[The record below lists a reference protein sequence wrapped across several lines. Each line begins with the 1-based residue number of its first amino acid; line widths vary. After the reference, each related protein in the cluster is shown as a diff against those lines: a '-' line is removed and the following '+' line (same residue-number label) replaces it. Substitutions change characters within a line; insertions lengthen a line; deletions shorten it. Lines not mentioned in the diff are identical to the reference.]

1 MAQDPEKKFFAT
13 AISRWFFGISTLL
26 MLYLGYLLIQPF
38 LMPIFLAV
46 VLVVVGWPL
55 HMGVLRLVGPK
66 RQHLAAAV
74 TVFVFTVIIVMPLY
88 FIVGIISEQAL
99 GLYNTVS
106 NMVQGGGL
114 QESLKHGMDLL
125 NPFFDKLNETM
136 GISKAEVFTQVGEL
150 VRRVSNLLYSNLT
163 GLLRGITNLVIDF
176 FLMLLVAFYLFID
189 GRRAA
194 DRLLSLS
201 PMPSSLNHKIRD
213 EVLGTMRATL
223 TGTVVMSLLQGIL
236 GGVGFWIF
244 GVPNS
249 PFWGTVMV
257 FASVVPIF
265 GTAVVWVP
273 GGLFLLLSG
282 MTQAGVGVMI
292 WCLVAALVCDNL
304 IKPKLLGNVTHL
316 HPLMI
321 FFAVLGGLLL
331 FGVVGLVLG
340 PMVLAL
346 MLSLLEVYRLHFVP
360 EDSDLAHCSDPPEE
374 PAAPPAEPQ
383 TPTAK
388 PQQES

>member
-1 MAQDPEKKFFAT
+1 MSQEPEKKFFST
-13 AISRWFFGISTLL
+13 AISRWFFGISTFL
-26 MLYLGYLLIQPF
+26 MLYLAYLLIQPF

-55 HMGVLRLVGPK
+55 HQGVLWVVGAK
-66 RQHLAAAV
+66 RQYLAAAIMV
-74 TVFVFTVIIVMPLY
+74 LLFCLIIVLPLY
-88 FIVGIISEQAL
+88 FMMGIITDQAL
-99 GLYNTVS
+99 DLYNTVS
-106 NMVQGGGL
+106 RMVQGGGFHD
-114 QESLKHGMDLL
+114 SLKHGLDLL
-125 NPFFDKLNETM
+125 NPFFDKLNEAL
-136 GISKAEVFTQVGEL
+136 GISKTDVFTQVGEL
-150 VRRVSNLLYSNLT
+150 VRRVSNLLYSNLA

-176 FLMLLVAFYLFID
+176 FLMLIVAFYLFID

-194 DRLLSLS
+194 DRILSLS
-201 PMPSSLNHKIRD
+201 PMPSTLNNQIKD
-213 EVLGTMRATL
+213 EVLNTMRATL
-223 TGTVVMSLLQGIL
+223 TGTVVLSLLQGIL
-236 GGVGFWIF
+236 GGIGFWIF

-282 MTQAGVGVMI
+282 MTGAGVGVMV
-292 WCLVAALVCDNL
+292 WCLISALICDNL
-304 IKPKLLGNVTHL
+304 IRPKLLGNVTHL
-316 HPLMI
+316 HPLMV

-360 EDSDLAHCSDPPEE
+360 NEIEAVDC
-374 PAAPPAEPQ
+374 APPPPAPETGPAD
-383 TPTAK
+383 PH
-388 PQQES
+388 QEN

>member
-1 MAQDPEKKFFAT
+1 MNQDPEKKFFAT

-26 MLYLGYLLIQPF
+26 ILYLAYLLIQPF

-55 HMGVLRLVGPK
+55 HLGVLWVVGGK
-66 RQHLAAAV
+66 RRYLAAAI
-74 TVFVFTVIIVMPLY
+74 TVFLFTLIIVLPLY
-88 FIVGIISEQAL
+88 FIVGIITAQAL
-99 GLYNTVS
+99 DLYNTVS
-106 NMVQGGGL
+106 HMIQSGGF
-114 QESLKHGMDLL
+114 QDSLKHGLNLL
-125 NPFFDKLNETM
+125 NPFFDKLNEAL
-136 GISKAEVFTQVGEL
+136 GISKVDVFTQVGEM
-150 VRRVSNLLYSNLT
+150 VRRVSNLLYSNLA
-163 GLLRGITNLVIDF
+163 GLLRGITNIVIDF
-176 FLMLLVAFYLFID
+176 FLMLLVSFYLFID
-189 GRRAA
+189 GRSAA

-201 PMPSSLNHKIRD
+201 PMPASLNNKIKD
-213 EVLGTMRATL
+213 EVLNTMRATL
-223 TGTVVMSLLQGIL
+223 TGTVVLSLIQGIL
-236 GGVGFWIF
+236 GGIGFWIF

-265 GTAVVWVP
+265 GTAVVWLP

-282 MTQAGVGVMI
+282 MTEAGIGVMI
-292 WCLVAALVCDNL
+292 WCLISALVCDNL
-304 IKPKLLGNVTHL
+304 LRPKLLGNVTHL

-360 EDSDLAHCSDPPEE
+360 NEIAPGDCVAPQPEPGTG
-374 PAAPPAEPQ
+374 PA
-383 TPTAK
+383 T
-388 PQQES
+388 PQQEK

>member
-1 MAQDPEKKFFAT
+1 MALEPEKMFFAT

-26 MLYLGYLLIQPF
+26 MLYLAYLLIQPF

-55 HMGVLRLVGPK
+55 YLGILWLVGPQ
-66 RQHLAAAV
+66 RQYLASAI
-74 TVFVFTVIIVMPLY
+74 TVLLFCLIIVLPLY
-88 FIVGIISEQAL
+88 FMVGIITDQAFD
-99 GLYNTVS
+99 LYNTVS
-106 NMVQGGGL
+106 QMVRSGGL
-114 QESLKHGMDLL
+114 HDSLKHGLDLL
-125 NPFFDKLNETM
+125 NPFFDKVNEAL
-136 GISKAEVFTQVGEL
+136 GISKNDVFTQVGEM
-150 VRRVSNLLYSNLT
+150 VRRVSNLLYSNLA

-176 FLMLLVAFYLFID
+176 FLMLIVAFYLLID

-201 PMPSSLNHKIRD
+201 PMPSSLNNQIKD
-213 EVLGTMRATL
+213 EVLNTMRATL

-236 GGVGFWIF
+236 GGLGFWIF

-265 GTAVVWVP
+265 GTAVVWLP
-273 GGLFLLLSG
+273 GGIFLLLTG
-282 MTQAGVGVMI
+282 MTGAGVGVMV
-292 WCLVAALVCDNL
+292 WCLISALVCDNL
-304 IKPKLLGNVTHL
+304 IRPKLLGNVTHL
-316 HPLMI
+316 HPLMV

-340 PMVLAL
+340 PMILAL

-360 EDSDLAHCSDPPEE
+360 EEIDSTQC
-374 PAAPPAEPQ
+374 AAPPAEPE
-383 TPTAK
+383 TETAN
-388 PQQES
+388 PHQES

>member
-1 MAQDPEKKFFAT
+1 MSQETEKKFFST
-13 AISRWFFGISTLL
+13 AISRWFFGISTIL
-26 MLYLGYLLIQPF
+26 MLYLAYLLIQPF

-55 HMGVLRLVGPK
+55 HLGVLWLVGDK
-66 RQHLAAAV
+66 RQYLAAAI
-74 TVFVFTVIIVMPLY
+74 TVLLFCLIIVLPLY
-88 FIVGIISEQAL
+88 FMVGIITDQAFD
-99 GLYNTVS
+99 LYNTVS
-106 NMVQGGGL
+106 RMVQGGGFHD
-114 QESLKHGMDLL
+114 SLKHGLDLL
-125 NPFFDKLNETM
+125 NPFFDKLNEAL
-136 GISKAEVFTQVGEL
+136 GVSKTDVFTQVGEM
-150 VRRVSNLLYSNLT
+150 VRRVSNLLYSNLA

-176 FLMLLVAFYLFID
+176 FLMLIVAFYLFID

-201 PMPSSLNHKIRD
+201 PMPTSLNNQIKD
-213 EVLGTMRATL
+213 EVLNTMRATL
-223 TGTVVMSLLQGIL
+223 TGTVVLSLLQGIL
-236 GGVGFWIF
+236 GGIGFWVF

-273 GGLFLLLSG
+273 GGIFLLLSG
-282 MTQAGVGVMI
+282 MTGAGVGVMV
-292 WCLVAALVCDNL
+292 WCLVSALVCDNL
-304 IKPKLLGNVTHL
+304 IRPKLLGNVTHL

-360 EDSDLAHCSDPPEE
+360 NEIEPVECVAPQPEPE
-374 PAAPPAEPQ
+374 TGPANPH
-383 TPTAK
+383 
-388 PQQES
+388 QEN

>member
-1 MAQDPEKKFFAT
+1 MSQETEKKFFST
-13 AISRWFFGISTLL
+13 AISRWFFGISTML
-26 MLYLGYLLIQPF
+26 MLYLAYLLIQPF

-55 HMGVLRLVGPK
+55 HLGVLWLVGAK
-66 RQHLAAAV
+66 RQYLAAAI
-74 TVFVFTVIIVMPLY
+74 TVLLFSLIIVLPLY
-88 FIVGIISEQAL
+88 FMVGIITDQAFD
-99 GLYNTVS
+99 LYNTVS
-106 NMVQGGGL
+106 RMVQGGGFHD
-114 QESLKHGMDLL
+114 SLKHGLDLL
-125 NPFFDKLNETM
+125 NPFFDKLNEAL
-136 GISKAEVFTQVGEL
+136 GISKNDVFTQVGEM
-150 VRRVSNLLYSNLT
+150 VRRISNLLYSNLA
-163 GLLRGITNLVIDF
+163 GLLRGITNLVVDF
-176 FLMLLVAFYLFID
+176 FLMLIVAFYLFID

-201 PMPSSLNHKIRD
+201 PMPTSLNNQIKD
-213 EVLGTMRATL
+213 EVLNTMRATL
-223 TGTVVMSLLQGIL
+223 TGTVVLSLLQGIL
-236 GGVGFWIF
+236 GGIGFWVF

-273 GGLFLLLSG
+273 GGIFLLLTG
-282 MTQAGVGVMI
+282 MTGAGVGVMV
-292 WCLVAALVCDNL
+292 WCLVSALVCDNL
-304 IKPKLLGNVTHL
+304 IRPKLLGNVTHL

-360 EDSDLAHCSDPPEE
+360 NEIE
-374 PAAPPAEPQ
+374 PVECAAPQPEPETGPANPH
-383 TPTAK
+383 
-388 PQQES
+388 QEN

>member
-1 MAQDPEKKFFAT
+1 MSQEPEKKFFST
-13 AISRWFFGISTLL
+13 AISRWFFGISTFL
-26 MLYLGYLLIQPF
+26 MLYLAYLLIQPF

-55 HMGVLRLVGPK
+55 HLGVLWLVGAK
-66 RQHLAAAV
+66 RQYLAAAI
-74 TVFVFTVIIVMPLY
+74 TVLLFCLIIVLPLY
-88 FIVGIISEQAL
+88 FMVGIITDQAL

-106 NMVQGGGL
+106 RMIQGGGFHD
-114 QESLKHGMDLL
+114 SLKHGLDLL
-125 NPFFDKLNETM
+125 NPFFDKLNEAL
-136 GISKAEVFTQVGEL
+136 GISKADVFTQVGEM
-150 VRRVSNLLYSNLT
+150 VRRVSNLLYSNLA

-176 FLMLLVAFYLFID
+176 FLMLIVAFYLFID

-201 PMPSSLNHKIRD
+201 PMPTSLNNQIKD

-223 TGTVVMSLLQGIL
+223 TGTVVLSLLQGIL
-236 GGVGFWIF
+236 GGIGFWIF

-257 FASVVPIF
+257 FSSVVPIF
-265 GTAVVWVP
+265 GTAVVWLP
-273 GGLFLLLSG
+273 GGIFLLLSG
-282 MTQAGVGVMI
+282 MTGAGVGVMV
-292 WCLVAALVCDNL
+292 WCLISALICDNL
-304 IKPKLLGNVTHL
+304 IRPKLLGNVTHL
-316 HPLMI
+316 HPLMV

-360 EDSDLAHCSDPPEE
+360 NEVETVDCAPTQAAPETE
-374 PAAPPAEPQ
+374 PADPH
-383 TPTAK
+383 
-388 PQQES
+388 QEN

>member
-1 MAQDPEKKFFAT
+1 MSQDSEKKFFST
-13 AISRWFFGISTLL
+13 AISRWFFGISTIL
-26 MLYLGYLLIQPF
+26 MLYLAYLLIQPF

-55 HMGVLRLVGPK
+55 HQGVLWVVGAK
-66 RQHLAAAV
+66 RQHLAAAI
-74 TVFVFTVIIVMPLY
+74 TVLLFCLIIVLPLY
-88 FIVGIISEQAL
+88 FMVGIITDQAL

-106 NMVQGGGL
+106 RMVQGGGFHD
-114 QESLKHGMDLL
+114 SLKHGLDLL
-125 NPFFDKLNETM
+125 NPFFDKLNEAL
-136 GISKAEVFTQVGEL
+136 GISKADVFTQVGEM
-150 VRRVSNLLYSNLT
+150 VRRVSNLLYSNLA

-176 FLMLLVAFYLFID
+176 FFMLIVAFYLFID

-201 PMPSSLNHKIRD
+201 PMPSSLNNQIKD
-213 EVLGTMRATL
+213 EVLSTMRATL
-223 TGTVVMSLLQGIL
+223 TGTVVLSLLQGIL
-236 GGVGFWIF
+236 GGIGFWIF

-257 FASVVPIF
+257 FSSVVPIF
-265 GTAVVWVP
+265 GTAVVWLP
-273 GGLFLLLSG
+273 GGIFLLLSG
-282 MTQAGVGVMI
+282 MTGAGVGVMA
-292 WCLVAALVCDNL
+292 WCLISALICDNL
-304 IKPKLLGNVTHL
+304 IRPKLLGNVTHL
-316 HPLMI
+316 HPLMV

-360 EDSDLAHCSDPPEE
+360 NEVETVDCAPP
-374 PAAPPAEPQ
+374 PAAPETELADHNREN
-383 TPTAK
+383 
-388 PQQES
+388 